1 MSAWTF
7 SNRNILMQTFT
18 IELPEEVANTVRRS
32 AKARH
37 VSEVECVTQILRNY
51 HSEFEKF
58 EEGVLSSGRE
68 KLSAILA
75 EIPGVSDIQSSGIGR
90 RHWWVSFHID
100 WEDSFSRS
108 VLRRLSLLLN
118 TMATEMML
126 HTVFYPEPSERPDE
140 SIRWRIASTA
150 PLLDP
155 ADVVAWLRDN
165 LPSPICDRV
174 PQFPK
179 E

>member
-1 MSAWTF
+1 
-7 SNRNILMQTFT
+7 MQTFT
-18 IELPEEVANTVRRS
+18 IELPENVADTVRRS

-37 VSEVECVTQILRNY
+37 VSELECVTQIICSY
-51 HSEFEKF
+51 HSEFEQF
-58 EEGVLSSGRE
+58 EAGVLSSGRE
-68 KLSAILA
+68 RLSSVLA

-90 RHWWVSFHID
+90 RHWWVSFRID

-140 SIRWRIASTA
+140 SVRWRIASTA
-150 PLLDP
+150 PLFDP
-155 ADVVAWLRDN
+155 ADVATWLRDN
-165 LPSPICDRV
+165 LPSPIFDRSAWI
-174 PQFPK
+174 
-179 E
+179 

>member
-1 MSAWTF
+1 
-7 SNRNILMQTFT
+7 MQTFT
-18 IELPEEVANTVRRS
+18 IEIPEDVADTVRRS

-37 VSEVECVTQILRNY
+37 VSEEECVTQILHSY
-51 HSEFEKF
+51 HNEFEKF

-68 KLSAILA
+68 KLSSILA
-75 EIPGVSDIQSSGIGR
+75 EIPGISDIQSSGIRR
-90 RHWWVSFHID
+90 RHWWVSFCIN
-100 WEDSFSRS
+100 WEDPFSRS

-150 PLLDP
+150 PLFDP
-155 ADVVAWLRDN
+155 ADVAAWLRDN
-165 LPSPICDRV
+165 LPSPICDRSAWI
-174 PQFPK
+174 
-179 E
+179 